1 MAISSIDDAEA
12 GQSWV
17 EKSVA
22 GGQKIP
28 STSYFPTS
36 HLITLILSPLPT
48 LPPLFLQ
55 SSRSTRTTHPP
66 VAEQRKG
73 R

>member
-1 MAISSIDDAEA
+1 MPISSIDDAEA

-28 STSYFPTS
+28 STSYIPTFPGLLRS
-36 HLITLILSPLPT
+36 SPPI
-48 LPPLFLQ
+48 FLQ
-55 SSRSTRTTHPP
+55 SSRFTRTTHPP
-66 VAEQRKG
+66 VAEQRQG